1 MLSQT
6 LDEIMTK
13 AKRFEHITRA
23 TKFSS
28 VFKTTDEQDEQL
40 MQKRISK
47 YSAKVQSNV
56 QEENWE
62 VENLIVEDPDE
73 VKFDIEFKHS
83 EGERKPFFKAISL
96 KLSKK
101 LQYQA

>member
-23 TKFSS
+23 TKYSS

-47 YSAKVQSNV
+47 YSTNV
-56 QEENWE
+56 KLNNLEENWIAE
-62 VENLIVEDPDE
+62 DLIVEDPDE
-73 VKFDIEFKHS
+73 IKINVEFKHS
-83 EGERKPFFKAISL
+83 EGERKPFFRAISS

-101 LQYQA
+101 LQCQA